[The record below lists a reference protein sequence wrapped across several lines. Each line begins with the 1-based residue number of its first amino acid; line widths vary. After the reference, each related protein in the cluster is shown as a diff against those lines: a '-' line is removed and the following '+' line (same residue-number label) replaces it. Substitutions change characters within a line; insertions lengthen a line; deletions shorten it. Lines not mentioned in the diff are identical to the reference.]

1 MIQKVLLVDDEADI
15 RTIGEICL
23 SRVGGWRTVL
33 AGGGVEAVA
42 LAISEQPDVILL
54 DVMMPLV
61 DGPETL
67 RRLRAD
73 VRTAHIPVVF
83 LTARVQRGDLRD
95 YLAMGAVGAIP
106 KPFDPMRLAADVA
119 RLVGTR

>member
-23 SRVGGWRTVL
+23 SRVGGWRTAL
-33 AGGGVEAVA
+33 AAGGAEA
-42 LAISEQPDVILL
+42 LALALSEQPDVILL
-54 DVMMPLV
+54 DVMMPEI

-73 VRTAHIPVVF
+73 ARTAHIPVIF
-83 LTARVQRGDLRD
+83 LTARVQRADLRE
-95 YLAMGAVGAIP
+95 YVAMGAVGAIP
-106 KPFDPMRLAADVA
+106 KPFDPMRLAADVT
-119 RLVGTR
+119 RLVGAR